1 MNNYMAD
8 ELIQVVETP
17 TIIEDE
23 KPKKK
28 EKKKRAPMSA
38 EKKEK
43 LLANLALARAK
54 AAANRKAKKEAKSSV
69 SKPKKVDAKP
79 STDLQEV
86 RSKPAKVTKP
96 AELDPR
102 DIELAQLRE
111 RVKTM
116 TLQDV
121 IKKPKKRVKKQKQSA
136 AIEDTTDDE
145 VIELVEEAT
154 RPSPQKTS
162 RAKPPAPSPPAPAKQ
177 TPPTKMEATPSLQ
190 QTPVNIAKP
199 VPRKKQ
205 LFGRGKKRR

>member
-1 MNNYMAD
+1 MNIYMTD
-8 ELIQVVETP
+8 EMIQVTETP

-23 KPKKK
+23 PKPKK
-28 EKKKRAPMSA
+28 ERKKRAPMSA

-43 LLANLALARAK
+43 LLANLAKAREK
-54 AAANRKAKKEAKSSV
+54 AAANRKAKKEAKSAA
-69 SKPKKVDAKP
+69 KPKKVVTKP
-79 STDLQEV
+79 TTVEQEV

-121 IKKPKKRVKKQKQSA
+121 IKKPKKRVKKEKQSA

-145 VIELVEEAT
+145 ATELPTEPT
-154 RPSPQKTS
+154 HPSPQKTVLPKS
-162 RAKPPAPSPPAPAKQ
+162 PAPSPPAPAKQ

-190 QTPVNIAKP
+190 QTPLNIAPP
-199 VPRKKQ
+199 VRQKKQ

>member
-1 MNNYMAD
+1 M
-8 ELIQVVETP
+8 IQVTETP

-23 KPKKK
+23 PKPKK
-28 EKKKRAPMSA
+28 ERKKRAPMSA

-43 LLANLALARAK
+43 LLANLAKAREK
-54 AAANRKAKKEAKSSV
+54 AAANRKAKKEAKEAALP
-69 SKPKKVDAKP
+69 SKKKQTVTED
-79 STDLQEV
+79 V

-96 AELDPR
+96 SELDPR

-121 IKKPKKRVKKQKQSA
+121 IKKPKKRVKKEKQSA
-136 AIEDTTDDE
+136 ATSDTEDE
-145 VIELVEEAT
+145 VNEVTAT
-154 RPSPQKTS
+154 TTHPSPQKTV
-162 RAKPPAPSPPAPAKQ
+162 RAKSPTPCPQAPTRQ
-177 TPPTKMEATPSLQ
+177 TPPTKVEVKASLP

-199 VPRKKQ
+199 EPRKKQ

>member
-1 MNNYMAD
+1 MAD
-8 ELIQVVETP
+8 EMIQVTETP

-23 KPKKK
+23 KPKK
-28 EKKKRAPMSA
+28 ERKKRAPMSA

-43 LLANLALARAK
+43 LLANLAKAREK
-54 AAANRKAKKEAKSSV
+54 AAANRKAKKEAKEA
-69 SKPKKVDAKP
+69 AKP
-79 STDLQEV
+79 ASKVTEV
-86 RSKPAKVTKP
+86 RSKPAKITKP

-102 DIELAQLRE
+102 DVELAQLRE

-121 IKKPKKRVKKQKQSA
+121 IKKPKKRVKKEKQSA

-145 VIELVEEAT
+145 ENELRAETT
-154 RPSPQKTS
+154 RPSPQKTV
-162 RAKPPAPSPPAPAKQ
+162 RAKSPEPSPSAPSKQ
-177 TPPTKMEATPSLQ
+177 TPVKKQALQPSLP

-199 VPRKKQ
+199 EPRKKQ